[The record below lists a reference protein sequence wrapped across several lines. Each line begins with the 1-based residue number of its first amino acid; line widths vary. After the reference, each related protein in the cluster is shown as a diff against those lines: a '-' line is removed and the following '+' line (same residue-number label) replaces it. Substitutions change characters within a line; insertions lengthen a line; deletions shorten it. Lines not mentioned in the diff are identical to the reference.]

1 MKTLNNFIIEK
12 LKINSKTKLSDN
24 VKELAD
30 EIFYVLWGFTD
41 EDPEIY
47 EVISTWIKDNNIK
60 EVTPVAD
67 FDALKDAAEFLD
79 DSTVKEYNT
88 KNENVEECVDLLSKS
103 KKLYHKNEVGINLD
117 IYGCD
122 KIICVSGYY
131 GTLYCADSN
140 IIKK

>member
-1 MKTLNNFIIEK
+1 MKQLNKFIQEK

-88 KNENVEECVDLLSKS
+88 KNENVEECLNLISKT
-103 KKLYHKNEVGINLD
+103 KTLYHKREHGIEFD
-117 IYGCD
+117 IRGCD
-122 KIICVSGYY
+122 KMICIIGYY
-131 GTLYCADSN
+131 GTLYCADSK
-140 IIKK
+140 IINK